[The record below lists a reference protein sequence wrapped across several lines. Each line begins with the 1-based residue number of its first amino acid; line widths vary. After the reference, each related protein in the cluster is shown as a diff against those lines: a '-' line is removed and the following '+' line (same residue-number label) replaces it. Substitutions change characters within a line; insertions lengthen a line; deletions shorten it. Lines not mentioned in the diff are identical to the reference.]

1 MIKCRCTAFSPSPKP
16 QQLSRVLAI
25 AVHEL
30 VHTLGFASDAYQL
43 YVDDKNRELGV
54 DRVVQNITYPAA
66 SPNRT
71 GRIIITPKVVQ
82 QVRGK
87 GHLSEGEGGRR
98 CAVR

>member
-1 MIKCRCTAFSPSPKP
+1 M
-16 QQLSRVLAI
+16 
-25 AVHEL
+25 HEL

-71 GRIIITPKVVQ
+71 GRVIITPKVVQ
-82 QVRGK
+82 QVRRQGA
-87 GHLSEGEGGRR
+87 LERR
-98 CAVR
+98 ERCNA